1 MPRITAQ
8 YSTKVEGSPN
18 ICNGKLFFRRY
29 FAVPFMKYLI
39 FLFLWLLQ
47 APFCQIRAEHLM
59 VPPVS
64 NIITTGGG
72 QTENTRQY
80 KTARKPKK
88 EVTELT
94 KLRRKKAWLIT
105 AIVLLLF
112 AISLGGLFTGVSL
125 TLVPEGTVP
134 SITAGTL
141 VFGIST
147 LLSILF
153 LILSIRRL
161 TKVIKAIKR
170 EKKRIK

>member
-1 MPRITAQ
+1 
-8 YSTKVEGSPN
+8 
-18 ICNGKLFFRRY
+18 
-29 FAVPFMKYLI
+29 
-39 FLFLWLLQ
+39 
-47 APFCQIRAEHLM
+47 M